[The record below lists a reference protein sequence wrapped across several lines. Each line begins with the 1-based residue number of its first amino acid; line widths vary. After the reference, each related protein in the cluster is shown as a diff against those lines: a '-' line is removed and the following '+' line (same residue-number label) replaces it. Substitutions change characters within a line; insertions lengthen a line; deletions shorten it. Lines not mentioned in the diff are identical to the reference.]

1 MAPCFQDKDL
11 VEYALVCCTWK
22 IMVQGRQIL
31 QHGWQVAKGQYTYM
45 QSMSVIELSLNKE
58 RYVAL
63 LEKLIGETEF
73 LQDSPPKFIPQE
85 NR

>member
-1 MAPCFQDKDL
+1 
-11 VEYALVCCTWK
+11 
-22 IMVQGRQIL
+22 
-31 QHGWQVAKGQYTYM
+31 
-45 QSMSVIELSLNKE
+45 MSVFELSLNKD

-85 NR
+85 DRYIIECSSEIHSKFPVLVILNLNR